1 MYDYY
6 GYSDSIWAGLAL
18 GIIVFMS
25 VLSIV
30 AYCVFAFF
38 MMRLFQKANVEA
50 WKAWVPFVNNWTF
63 LKLGGYPGWI
73 ILFVLVGLIP
83 IVGPL
88 IGWLGGV
95 AISVFHCMAAYQ
107 IGLKL
112 RKDGVWVI
120 LYIFVAIVWTG
131 ICGLDRSTWDD
142 SLGRPSLIPGTPSSG
157 GYAYGTAGAP
167 YQQPG
172 GYPPGSYQQPG
183 GYQQPGSYQ
192 QPSGYPPQNVPY
204 QQGDPYQQ
212 PGNPPSGGPYPPY
225 PPNGPTAP

>member
-18 GIIVFMS
+18 GIILFVFVFGIAMYCIS
-25 VLSIV
+25 
-30 AYCVFAFF
+30 AYF
-38 MMRLFQKANVEA
+38 MMRLFRKANVEA

-63 LKLGGYPGWI
+63 LQLGGYPGWI
-73 ILFVLVGLIP
+73 VLFVLTSFIP
-83 IVGPL
+83 FV
-88 IGWLGGV
+88 GWLGSV
-95 AISVFHCMAAYQ
+95 AVTVFCCMAAYQ

-112 RKDGVWVI
+112 RKDGVWVV
-120 LYIFVAIVWTG
+120 LFIFVTIVWTG

-183 GYQQPGSYQ
+183 GYQQTGSYQ
-192 QPSGYPPQNVPY
+192 QPSGYPPQNA
-204 QQGDPYQQ
+204 PYQQ
-212 PGNPPSGGPYPPY
+212 PGNPPSGGPYPP
-225 PPNGPTAP
+225 NGPTAP